1 MRNFYIS
8 LFFFLILSVSTVL
21 PNCYGDPFESVSI
34 SDTIKNDVMDTNQ
47 ENQEM
52 NYTEFDLSEISEPL
66 KYIADMLNW
75 CFFVQCCLWGSVLYI
90 SFMQKG

>member
-8 LFFFLILSVSTVL
+8 LFFFLILSVSIVL

-34 SDTIKNDVMDTNQ
+34 DVMDTNQ